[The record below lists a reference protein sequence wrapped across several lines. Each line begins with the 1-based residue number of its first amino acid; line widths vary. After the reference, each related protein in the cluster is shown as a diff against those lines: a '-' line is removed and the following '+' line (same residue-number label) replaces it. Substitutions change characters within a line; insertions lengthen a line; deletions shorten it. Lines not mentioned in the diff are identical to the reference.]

1 MRILICAS
9 ELPLEPVN
17 GLRLQL
23 RHVAGRLAR
32 RHEVVVLG
40 YRSAD
45 QEGEP
50 PPGVELVGLAPPA
63 RTGAAKARAWLRAG
77 ASGDPLA
84 VARLTGPLAT
94 AARELLAH
102 RPFDVV
108 HVASSVLAGLAPA
121 LGGGPRILAALDAW
135 YLNAAAAVDVARWPL
150 RPLYRLDERRV
161 RRFEGVALRPYDA
174 VVTVS
179 EGDAQALRALE
190 PSLVVE
196 VIPNG
201 VDADEFAP
209 DPAVA
214 RESGHVVFTGAMHW
228 PPNVAAARFLAERV
242 QPRVRAAHPDAQ
254 LSIVGRRPHR
264 ELAALGG
271 LPGVRVTGEVPD
283 VRPWLHRAAVY
294 ACPMVS
300 GTGIKNKLL
309 EALACATP
317 AVATPLACQGLDVT
331 GGEELLV
338 APADE
343 RFADAVIGL
352 LNDAALRDRLGAAGR
367 SYVVEHHAWAA
378 VADRYERL
386 YERISARPA
395 TPA

>member
-1 MRILICAS
+1 MRVLICAQ

-17 GLRLQL
+17 GLRLQV

-40 YRSAD
+40 YRWAD

-50 PPGVELVGLAPPA
+50 PPGVELVGLGPPA
-63 RTGAAKARAWLRAG
+63 RTGAAKARTWLRAG
-77 ASGDPLA
+77 AGGDPVA
-84 VARLTGPLAT
+84 VARLTGPLAA

-108 HVASSVLAGLAPA
+108 QVTSSVLAGLAPA

-135 YLNAAAAVDVARWPL
+135 YLNAAAAADIARWPL
-150 RPLYRLDERRV
+150 RPLYRLEERRV
-161 RRFEGVALRPYDA
+161 RRFEGVALRRYDA

-179 EGDAQALRALE
+179 EGDARALRALD
-190 PSLVVE
+190 PSLAVE

-201 VDADEFAP
+201 VDAEEFAP
-209 DPAVA
+209 DPAIA
-214 RESGHVVFTGAMHW
+214 REAGHVVFTGAMHW

-242 QPRVRAAHPDAQ
+242 LPRVRAAHPGAR
-254 LSIVGRRPHR
+254 LSIVGRRPRR
-264 ELAALGG
+264 ELVALGR
-271 LPGVRVTGEVPD
+271 LPGVHVTGAVPD
-283 VRPWLHRAAVY
+283 VRPWLQRAAVY

-309 EALACATP
+309 EALACAAPT
-317 AVATPLACQGLDVT
+317 VATPLACQGLGVA

-343 RFADAVIGL
+343 RFAAAVIGL
-352 LNDAALRDRLGAAGR
+352 LSDAALRDRLGAAGR
-367 SYVVEHHAWAA
+367 AYVVEHHPWAA
-378 VADRYERL
+378 VGDRYEAL
-386 YERISARPA
+386 YQKVSGRSA